1 MGEAAGLTSS
11 GTQMPSTQTT
21 AELTALAGDR
31 EPEAVADE
39 EDVTGKIPHR
49 IPSLV
54 HRNWGVGV
62 MVKGKAKR
70 LLQIA
75 RRVQM
80 TEKFASSAPPRLSI
94 FLSHPAT
101 IALVTSA
108 R

>member
-21 AELTALAGDR
+21 AELTSLAGDR
-31 EPEAVADE
+31 DPEGVADE
-39 EDVTGKIPHR
+39 EDVTGKISHR

-54 HRNWGVGV
+54 HKNRVVGV

-70 LLQIA
+70 PSQIA
-75 RRVQM
+75 RRMQM

-94 FLSHPAT
+94 FPSHPAT